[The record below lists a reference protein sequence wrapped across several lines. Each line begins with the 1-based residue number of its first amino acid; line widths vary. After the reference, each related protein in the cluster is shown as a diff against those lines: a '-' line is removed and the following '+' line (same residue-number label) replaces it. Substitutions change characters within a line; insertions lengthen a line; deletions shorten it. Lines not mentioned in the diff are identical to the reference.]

1 MLAALRVL
9 HVDTS
14 HTPARDAVIEERP
27 YLETYQLEALVPLR
41 RDEGVYCRSQARGNV
56 MDEVRSPP

>member
-14 HTPARDAVIEERP
+14 HAPARIAAIEERP
-27 YLETYQLEALVPLR
+27 YLETYQLAGATLSSAP
-41 RDEGVYCRSQARGNV
+41 DKT
-56 MDEVRSPP
+56 